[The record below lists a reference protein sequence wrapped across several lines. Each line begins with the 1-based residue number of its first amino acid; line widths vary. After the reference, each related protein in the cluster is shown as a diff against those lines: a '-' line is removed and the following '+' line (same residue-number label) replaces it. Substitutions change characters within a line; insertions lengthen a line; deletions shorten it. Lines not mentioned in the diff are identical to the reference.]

1 MSGVIEA
8 LMYIFLFTTLY
19 FEVFLLLAF
28 LERGKGT
35 NKTEDAPELTRYPH
49 VSIIVP
55 AFNEEQA
62 VLDTIN
68 SLLNLNYPKHKLS
81 IIAVND
87 GSTDNTW
94 QKLQVFK
101 NHPMVKIMQKENGG
115 KHTALN
121 LGIKECKSELIGC
134 LDSDS
139 TVHPDALR
147 YIVREFLLDEKVD
160 AVTPAMRIQSPR
172 TILERVQAA
181 EYTLGIFMRRTFS
194 FINTQIVTP
203 GPFSLFRRATFEKLG
218 PYKKAYNTEDLE
230 YALRIQAS
238 QGYIGNAPHALV
250 YTPGKRT
257 LSSLLNQ
264 RVRWTYGFLRNA
276 GDYKHLFFNKSYG
289 DLSFFVLPS
298 AVLAVG
304 SAITLA
310 LLSLFSFGKSLT
322 ERIVEYYYGGFNFS
336 FGVNWFFI
344 NTDAL
349 IFVIVVVLSLTLS
362 LMILGFALARDRV
375 NPINIGAYFALYGLL
390 APLWLA
396 QAVLRVLLKK
406 ESSWQQERS

>member
-35 NKTEDAPELTRYPH
+35 DKGEDAPELTRYPH

-62 VLDTIN
+62 VIDTIH

-81 IIAVND
+81 IIAVDD
-87 GSTDNTW
+87 GSTDDTW
-94 QKLQVFK
+94 QKLQAFSS
-101 NHPMVKIMQKENGG
+101 HPMVTLLRKENGG

-121 LGIKECKSELIGC
+121 LGIKDCKSELIGC

-139 TVHPDALR
+139 TVHKDALR
-147 YIVREFLLDEKVD
+147 YIVREFLLNEKVD

-194 FINTQIVTP
+194 FMNTQIVTP
-203 GPFSLFRRATFEKLG
+203 GPFSLFRRSTFEKLG
-218 PYKKAYNTEDLE
+218 PYKKAHNTEDLE

-257 LSSLLNQ
+257 LSNLLNQ

-276 GDYKHLFFNKSYG
+276 RDYKHLFFNKAYG

-298 AVLAVG
+298 ALLAIG

-310 LLSLFSFGKSLT
+310 VLSLYTFGMNIA
-322 ERIVEYYYGGFNFS
+322 ERIAQYYYGGFNFS
-336 FGVNWFFI
+336 FGINWFFI

-349 IFVIVVVLSLTLS
+349 IFVIVVVLTLTLS
-362 LMILGFALARDRV
+362 LMILGFALARDKV
-375 NPINIGAYFALYGLL
+375 NPINIGAYFALYGLI

-396 QAVLRVLLKK
+396 QAVIRVLLKR

>member
-139 TVHPDALR
+139 TVHRDALR

>member
-28 LERGKGT
+28 LERGTGT
-35 NKTEDAPELTRYPH
+35 NKHEDAPELTRYPH

-55 AFNEEQA
+55 AFNEEKA
-62 VLDTIN
+62 VIETIH
-68 SLLNLNYPKHKLS
+68 SLLALNYPKQKLS
-81 IIAVND
+81 IIAVDD

-94 QKLQVFK
+94 QKMQVFRD
-101 NHPMVKIMQKENGG
+101 HPMVTILQKENGG

-121 LGIKECKSELIGC
+121 LGIKECAGELIGC

-147 YIVREFLLDEKVD
+147 YIVREFLLNEHID
-160 AVTPAMRIQSPR
+160 AVTPAMRIRTPR
-172 TILERVQAA
+172 SLLERVQAA

-203 GPFSLFRRATFEKLG
+203 GPFSLFRRSTFEKLG
-218 PYKKAYNTEDLE
+218 PYRKAHNTEDLE

-238 QGYIGNAPHALV
+238 QGHIGNAPHALV

-257 LSSLLNQ
+257 LSSLLKQ

-276 GDYKHLFFNKSYG
+276 RDYKHLFFNKAYG
-289 DLSFFVLPS
+289 DLSFFILPS
-298 AVLAVG
+298 ALLAVA

-310 LLSLFSFGKSLT
+310 LLSLYTFGRNVAD
-322 ERIVEYYYGGFNFS
+322 RIAEYYYGGFDFS
-336 FGVNWFFI
+336 LGINWFFI

-349 IFVIVVVLSLTLS
+349 IFVIVVVLSLTLT
-362 LMILGFALARDRV
+362 LMILGFMLARDKI

-396 QAVLRVLLKK
+396 QAVLRVLFKK